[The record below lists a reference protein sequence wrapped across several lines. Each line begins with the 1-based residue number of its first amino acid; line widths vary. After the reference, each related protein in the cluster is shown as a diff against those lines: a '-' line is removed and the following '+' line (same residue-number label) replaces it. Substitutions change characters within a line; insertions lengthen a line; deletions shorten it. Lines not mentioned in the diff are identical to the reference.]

1 MPRCSFSFLLAFIL
15 LLIFSETPESVVWC
29 LTSIWG
35 KFSVLLF
42 QIFLHSSFFF
52 FWHPDFMNGT
62 SLVGVPQLIDILFH
76 YFQSFFSSYFFLEV
90 SMMYS
95 HVEIISSAM
104 SCLLLSPSKTL
115 SVSIT
120 VFFISSISFQ
130 FFLMIVISLLT
141 LPLFSCV
148 LSALFTS
155 TLEY

>member
-1 MPRCSFSFLLAFIL
+1 
-15 LLIFSETPESVVWC
+15 
-29 LTSIWG
+29 
-35 KFSVLLF
+35 
-42 QIFLHSSFFF
+42 
-52 FWHPDFMNGT
+52 
-62 SLVGVPQLIDILFH
+62 
-76 YFQSFFSSYFFLEV
+76 
-90 SMMYS
+90 MMYS

-115 SVSIT
+115 SVSIP

-130 FFLMIVISLLT
+130 FFLMIAISLLT